1 MEEGEEVLVEEE
13 EMEWI
18 CLQDAAKKEC
28 TILRN
33 ALAA

>member
-1 MEEGEEVLVEEE
+1 MEEGEEAVVVEEE
-13 EMEWI
+13 MDSI
-18 CLQDAAKKEC
+18 CIRAAAKKEC